1 MVDEQYLKALEN
13 ESSFLEPTQ
22 EILDEWLKQSNN
34 YAKDFLKERQ
44 TDHSFGPDFSKI
56 SILEDYPFQESPR
69 QLEELIPLLK
79 KTVDEPG
86 VRPSSPGH
94 FGYIP
99 GGGVYSSA
107 IGDFIA
113 AFTNNFAGMYFG
125 SPGAVKLEN
134 MLIRWM
140 IEMVGYPKSAF
151 GNLPSGGSIANL
163 IAITSARDAKKI
175 NSLNVRQSV
184 IYLTHQTHHCV
195 IKAAQIAG
203 LRECI
208 VRQIPVTTRFTM
220 DTAALKSQ
228 IDQDKEE
235 GLNPFIIVGSCGTT
249 DTGAVDDFAAIGQI
263 ATESGCWFHID
274 AAYGGFYML
283 VQAMEDLFK
292 GVELSDSIVMDPH
305 KTLFLPYG
313 SGAVLVKSGK
323 HLLDAHHEV
332 GNYLQDAFD
341 NDTEISPSD
350 ASPELSKHFR
360 GLRMWLPLQLHGV
373 ASFRATLEEK
383 HVLTLY
389 FHEEVKKLGFV
400 VGPTPQLSVSIYR
413 YDTGDLEIDNRLNLD
428 LAIAIRENSKYFIST
443 TTIDDKVWLRMAV
456 VNFRTHLSHIKE
468 YLGILKKET
477 TTLLANAKIHS

>member
-1 MVDEQYLKALEN
+1 MIDEQYLEALEK
-13 ESSFLEPTQ
+13 ESSSLEPTQ
-22 EILDEWLKQSNN
+22 DILDDWLKHSNS
-34 YAKDFLKERQ
+34 YAKDFLEDRRI
-44 TDHSFGPDFSKI
+44 DHSFGPDFSKI
-56 SILEDYPFQESPR
+56 SLLEDFPFRESPR
-69 QLEELIPLLK
+69 QLDDLIPLLK
-79 KTVDEPG
+79 ESVDAPG

-99 GGGVYSSA
+99 GGGIYSSA

-140 IEMVGYPKSAF
+140 IQMVGYPDTAF

-203 LRECI
+203 LRECV
-208 VRQIPVTTRFTM
+208 VRQIPVTDRFMM
-220 DTAALKSQ
+220 DTEALQSQ
-228 IDQDKEE
+228 ISQDKEA
-235 GLNPFIIVGSCGTT
+235 GLNPFMIVGSCGTT
-249 DTGAVDDFAAIGQI
+249 DTGAVDDFEAIGHI
-263 ATESGCWFHID
+263 AVKSGCWFHID

-283 VQAMEDLFK
+283 VQAMKDLFK
-292 GVELSDSIVMDPH
+292 GVPLSDSIVMDPH

-313 SGAVLVKSGK
+313 SGAVLVKSRK

-332 GNYLQDAFD
+332 GNYLQDAFHD
-341 NDTEISPSD
+341 DIEISPSD

-373 ASFRATLEEK
+373 AAFRAALQEK
-383 HVLTLY
+383 HLLTLY
-389 FHEEVKKLGFV
+389 FHEEVAKLGFT

-413 YDTGDLEIDNRLNLD
+413 YDTGHLETDNKLNLD
-428 LAIAIRENSKYFIST
+428 LAVAIREKSKYFIST
-443 TTIDDKVWLRMAV
+443 TTIDQKVWLRIAV
-456 VNFRTHLSHIKE
+456 VNFRAHFSHVKE
-468 YLGILKKET
+468 YLEILNKET
-477 TTLLANAKIHS
+477 TTLLANVNTHS